1 MTGSAPARSVRE
13 LLVAIIGP
21 AIWFVH
27 FSVNYA
33 VQGFL
38 CGDGESAARANLV
51 LWLLVVVG
59 VIGSGALS
67 GVLIWTYRQASKDR
81 SDANT
86 IDDWAFLHY
95 LQFAIAG
102 LSLVAVGWTTLALL
116 VVETCA
122 PVFAN

>member
-1 MTGSAPARSVRE
+1 MTRSTQTRSVRE
-13 LLVAIIGP
+13 LLVALIGP
-21 AIWFVH
+21 TVWFAH
-27 FSVNYA
+27 FSANYA

-38 CGDGESAARANLV
+38 CGGEETAARADLV
-51 LWLLVVVG
+51 WWVLVILG
-59 VIGSGALS
+59 VIGVGSLS
-67 GVLIWTYRQASKDR
+67 GILVWTHRQASSDH

-102 LSLVAVGWTTLALL
+102 LSLVAVGWTTLALI